1 MKTFRLPFLVLLA
14 LLPLSVLSGCQFFGD
29 PKVPAPAGL
38 PVPEGTPITL
48 AQFEKQLE
56 SQRVKDEAAQKA
68 DERKATRI
76 INQLEREAKS
86 ASESAIAVAQD
97 KAEELIEDLQ
107 VKADGRMAAL
117 KGLQIS
123 LEQAREDIAA
133 RQSFIDG
140 AMGLA
145 STAANNSGIPGL
157 GAIIGPALGLL
168 GVAFGVKRGGDAK
181 AERAASDAHDSAW
194 EESKKELISLMASVH
209 GFGRPNTPTS
219 P

>member
-1 MKTFRLPFLVLLA
+1 MKTLRFPFFLLLA
-14 LLPLSVLSGCQFFGD
+14 VLPLSILSGCQFLGE

-48 AQFEKQLE
+48 GQFEKQIE
-56 SQRVKDEAAQKA
+56 AARVKEEAAQKA

-76 INQLEREAKS
+76 INQLEREAKT
-86 ASESAIAVAQD
+86 ASETAIASAQD

-117 KGLQIS
+117 KGLQVS

-133 RQSFIDG
+133 RQSFIEG
-140 AMGLA
+140 ALGLA
-145 STAANNSGIPGL
+145 GTAANNSGIPGL

-181 AERAASDAHDSAW
+181 AEREASRAHDDAW
-194 EESKKELISLMASVH
+194 EEGRKELLATIAMH
-209 GFGRPNTPTS
+209 IGRNNSPTT
-219 P
+219 

>member
-1 MKTFRLPFLVLLA
+1 MKTLRFPFIVLLA
-14 LLPLSVLSGCQFFGD
+14 VLPLSILSGCQLFGE

-48 AQFEKQLE
+48 AQFEKQIE
-56 SQRVKDEAAQKA
+56 SQRVKEEAAQKA

-76 INQLEREAKS
+76 INQLEREAKN
-86 ASESAIAVAQD
+86 ASESAIAAAQD

-133 RQSFIDG
+133 RQSFIEG
-140 AMGLA
+140 AIGLA
-145 STAANNSGIPGL
+145 STAADNSGIPGL

-181 AERAASDAHDSAW
+181 AEREASKAHDDAW
-194 EESKKELISLMASVH
+194 EESKKELISLMASMH
-209 GFGRPNTPTS
+209 GIGRPIPPSS